1 MLTDQLLTEKPPTAS
16 GDTHSDARSRQAT
29 QRRAQISRAGLS
41 EFLERG
47 YYGASTRSIAQRV
60 GVSSGLIF
68 KYFPSK
74 LALYEELVTF
84 ALGHLEWD
92 QDSGLSDPVA
102 FLQSE
107 IRELLA
113 LLDSQ
118 PVAGEVFQLVAYAEA
133 HPGIST
139 RVDNALATRSIEA
152 RTVPLIIEGQQRGD
166 VRTGDPRA
174 LATALWAA
182 IQGIAEV
189 VGTRGG
195 AHLPEADWLLDIIR
209 HPGRMQ

>member
-1 MLTDQLLTEKPPTAS
+1 MLNDQLLTGQDPA
-16 GDTHSDARSRQAT
+16 HSDDVHFDARARQAT

-84 ALGHLEWD
+84 ALRHLEWD
-92 QDSGLSDPVA
+92 WDSGLSDPIG
-102 FLQSE
+102 FLRAQ
-107 IRELLA
+107 IRELLT
-113 LLDSQ
+113 LLDTQ

-133 HPGIST
+133 HPGISAT
-139 RVDNALATRSIEA
+139 VDDALATRSIEA
-152 RTVPLIIEGQQRGD
+152 RTVPLIIEGQQRGE
-166 VRTGDPRA
+166 VRTGDAQA

-182 IQGIAEV
+182 VQGLAEAV
-189 VGTRGG
+189 STRAGIP
-195 AHLPEADWLLDIIR
+195 LPEADWLLDIIR
-209 HPGRMQ
+209 HPGRTR